1 MDSRKF
7 RAVFALI
14 MAALMVGIVT
24 FTLGVVRIGFDPG
37 WWLAW
42 VQNWLIGWPVA
53 AVSIFFLS
61 PFVRR
66 WTVRLLT

>member
-1 MDSRKF
+1 MDRPKF
-7 RAVFALI
+7 RAVFAFI

-24 FTLGVVRIGFDPG
+24 FTLGAVRIGFGPS
-37 WWLAW
+37 WWLVW

-53 AVSIFFLS
+53 AVSIFLLS

-66 WTVRLLT
+66 WTARLIA